1 MLDINVIYRWIE
13 HCMDQSLPALLQH
26 FPDPGA
32 FFVRRVETGTRFAA
46 IDTFALYD
54 VWVLLVQ
61 QYGFY
66 NLF

>member
-1 MLDINVIYRWIE
+1 MSASTIGKL
-13 HCMDQSLPALLQH
+13 
-26 FPDPGA
+26 
-32 FFVRRVETGTRFAA
+32 TRKAR
-46 IDTFALYD
+46 IALYD